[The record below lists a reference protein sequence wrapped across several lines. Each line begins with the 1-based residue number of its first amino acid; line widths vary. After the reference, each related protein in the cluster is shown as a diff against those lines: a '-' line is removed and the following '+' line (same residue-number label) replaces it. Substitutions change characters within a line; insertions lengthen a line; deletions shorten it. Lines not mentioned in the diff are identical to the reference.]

1 MDKLKT
7 LKTAAWENIEAQASR
22 IHELVSKFQAEGK
35 SEVSIK
41 GNIHK
46 VNKAILETNGFD
58 VTDRL
63 VDFRDGER
71 YFVVSWK

>member
-7 LKTAAWENIEAQASR
+7 LKTTAWENIEAQADR

-41 GNIHK
+41 GSIHK
-46 VNKAILETNGFD
+46 VNKVILETNGFE
-58 VTDRL
+58 VTDRIF
-63 VDFRDGER
+63 DYSSGGS